1 MLAMALNSIGVEAKS
16 LTGRQVGIKTDSA
29 FTKARIESIDTDV
42 MTENLDAG
50 RVIVVAG
57 FQGFDAARQ
66 YHNFRPW
73 WFRYFRCCTCCCI
86 KSR

>member
-42 MTENLDAG
+42 LTSNLDAG

-57 FQGFDAARQ
+57 FQGFDAEWQ
-66 YHNFRPW
+66 HNHFRSW
-73 WFRYFRCCTCCCI
+73 RF
-86 KSR
+86 